1 MLIAVT
7 GANGF
12 VGEYLVKHLLELGHE
27 VRLIQ
32 RKTGPNVFYIEDIYS
47 FDNWSKVLEDVD
59 VVIHCAAKVHCFE
72 NSSKNNYEEFEKINV
87 FGTRKIAIHAA
98 KSKVKRFI
106 FLSSLKVHGENTKE
120 GFPLNNSS
128 SFDPKDSYSLSKL
141 NAEKALKLIAKEE
154 EIEIVIIRS
163 PLVYGPKVS
172 ANFLKLLEIVY
183 RGLPLPFLDIR
194 NTRSIIYVEN
204 LVSFI
209 AACLT
214 KESAINKEFLVS
226 DLKPISTPNLI
237 KLVARF
243 LKKESNLFKVP
254 ISLIYFIGFI
264 TRKNNKLEK
273 ILNSLEIDPYETFKV
288 MEWEPPYSTEYGIK
302 QTVSWFKRIKNKF

>member
-1 MLIAVT
+1 MLIAIT

-32 RKTGPNVFYIEDIYS
+32 RKKGPNVVYIEDIYS

-59 VVIHCAAKVHCFE
+59 VVIHCASKVHCFD
-72 NSSKNNYEEFEKINV
+72 NSSKNNYEEYEKINV
-87 FGTRKIAIHAA
+87 FGTKKIAIHAA
-98 KSKVKRFI
+98 KSRVKRFI
-106 FLSSLKVHGENTKE
+106 FLSSIKVHGEKTKE
-120 GFPLNNSS
+120 GCPLKNSS

-141 NAEKALKLIAKEE
+141 NAEKVLKLIAKEE

-163 PLVYGPKVS
+163 PLVYGPKVT
-172 ANFLKLLEIVY
+172 ANFLQLLEIVY
-183 RGLPLPFLDIR
+183 RGLPLPFLDIQ
-194 NTRSIIYVEN
+194 NKRSIIYVEN

-226 DLKPISTPNLI
+226 DLKPISTTNLI

-243 LKKESNLFKVP
+243 LKKDSKLFKFP
-254 ISLIYFIGFI
+254 IFLIYFIGFI

-273 ILNSLEIDPYETFKV
+273 ILNSLEIDPYETFKI

-302 QTVSWFKRIKNKF
+302 QTVSWFKRIQN